1 MNTLSKC
8 TLNGLALKCQQLVG
22 EWHGFHYLCF
32 FVDCFHL
39 ADKFAIGLEQKQQLE
54 MELV

>member
-22 EWHGFHYLCF
+22 KWHGFHYLCF